1 MLVEK
6 PCLLR
11 DITVMP
17 GSGSKA
23 SVIAVSS
30 TLLRANDESPLA
42 RHLRTGQEHYACGRT
57 IEAIENY
64 QAALAVAASEPPE
77 NVAVELLADIHARL
91 ANAFMAGGQ
100 LGSAAENYKAALR
113 LMPSLAAC
121 WCNLGNVQLQMGEAQ
136 QAISLYLEALK
147 LNPGH
152 WPSRTNLVQALM
164 ATKQHLIA
172 KALLLELIDERPRD
186 GRLLHDLGKAC
197 FALTE
202 PDQALQHF
210 EEAVAINSGD
220 ADSLYWIGGLNQS
233 LGRPDAAQAAYL
245 RAAQLQPLIR
255 RPAAKSPAD
264 FRILALYAPFGGNM
278 PTEFLFGNASY
289 ETNTLALLTSSKV
302 DADRLKYGIDAVVNL
317 ISDADQALDVL
328 PIAADLAK
336 QLGKPTIN
344 DPDKIL
350 RTTRDAIAELLQGIP
365 GCRVPGIVRLRAAPD
380 RSAAMREAALI
391 LPLPVLARPAG
402 THGGDDFE
410 KFDDRA
416 GLANFLAERPGD
428 DCYLIEYI
436 DYRSVDGHFRKY
448 RFIFV
453 GADILPYHLAIGSD
467 WKLHHDST
475 DMGAHPW
482 MQREEL
488 TFLSGPDRFFSERNY
503 QALRTIRDRIGLD
516 FFGIDCALDASGDL
530 VVFEVNASMLVHDQ
544 NADFPYKGPFVRDI
558 KLAFDAMLQRR
569 AAEPRGSSAPVG

>member
-1 MLVEK
+1 MV
-6 PCLLR
+6 
-11 DITVMP
+11 
-17 GSGSKA
+17 
-23 SVIAVSS
+23 AVSS
-30 TLLRANDESPLA
+30 TLQRANDDTPLA

-57 IEAIENY
+57 IDAIETY
-64 QAALAVAASEPPE
+64 QAALAIAEREPPE

-121 WCNLGNVQLQMGEAQ
+121 WCNLGNVQLQTGEAQ
-136 QAISLYLEALK
+136 QAISLYLQALK

-164 ATKQHLIA
+164 ATKQHLVA
-172 KALLLELIDERPRD
+172 KALLLELLAERPQEGQLR
-186 GRLLHDLGKAC
+186 RELGKAC
-197 FALTE
+197 FALHE
-202 PDQALQHF
+202 MEQALQHF
-210 EEAVAINSGD
+210 EEAVAINPDD
-220 ADSLYWIGGLNQS
+220 ADSLYWMGGLNQS
-233 LGRPDAAQAAYL
+233 LGRVDAAQTAYL

-255 RPAAKSPAD
+255 RPAAKAPAD

-278 PTEFLFGNASY
+278 PTEFLLGNADY
-289 ETNTLALLTSSKV
+289 ETDTLALLTSSRV
-302 DADRLKYGIDAVVNL
+302 DADRLKQGVDAVVNL

-328 PIAADLAK
+328 PIAANLTR
-336 QLGKPTIN
+336 QLGRPIIN

-350 RTTRDAIAELLQGIP
+350 RTTRDAIAQLLQGIP
-365 GCRVPGIVRLRAAPD
+365 GCRVPGIVRLKAAPD
-380 RSAAMREAALI
+380 RSAAAREAALI

-410 KFDDRA
+410 KFDDTA
-416 GLANFLAERPGD
+416 GLANFLDERPGD

-436 DYRSVDGHFRKY
+436 DYRSGDGHFRKY

-475 DMGAHPW
+475 DMGEHPW
-482 MQREEL
+482 MQQEEL
-488 TFLSGPDRFFSERNY
+488 AFLSGPDTVFSDRNY
-503 QALRTIRDRIGLD
+503 RALRTIRDRIGLD

-544 NADFPYKGPFVRDI
+544 NTDFPYKGPFVRDI

-569 AAEPRGSSAPVG
+569 ATEPRGSSASVG